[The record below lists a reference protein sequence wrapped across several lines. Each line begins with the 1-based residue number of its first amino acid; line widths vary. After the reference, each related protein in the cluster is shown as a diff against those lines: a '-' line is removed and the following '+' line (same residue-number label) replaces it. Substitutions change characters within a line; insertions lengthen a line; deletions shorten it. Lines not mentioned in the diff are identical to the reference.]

1 MLIGRLGSQAGGLWF
16 LESAIC
22 SLVGETGLEARA
34 GSLEGKTRDQGIL
47 GLLHAGWWLELS
59 AGPSVDRAMCR
70 GDRGAGG
77 LKAACLLM
85 GVAVSPPRWFLGLSH
100 PNTGIICCWR
110 RRAGLGASA
119 RAKGRI
125 PR

>member
-47 GLLHAGWWLELS
+47 GADFLNLDTIHPGPVHSLLAVRGRWPAEAVLGMAG
-59 AGPSVDRAMCR
+59 C
-70 GDRGAGG
+70 
-77 LKAACLLM
+77 
-85 GVAVSPPRWFLGLSH
+85 
-100 PNTGIICCWR
+100 
-110 RRAGLGASA
+110 
-119 RAKGRI
+119 
-125 PR
+125 